1 MIYDTSNQLEKNKLL
16 ARVDYLIENKKIVE
30 VKAKNKNRTVTQNA
44 YLHVLF
50 NLYAIAFGYTSNES
64 KTHMKRSC
72 EFMIYEKKGEKFVK
86 DTSSLD
92 TKGLTDFI
100 EWIRNY
106 SSLNGHY
113 LPTPDEY
120 RLNRYMIDNEIT
132 LHKQYL

>member
-1 MIYDTSNQLEKNKLL
+1 MIYDTSNPLEKNKFI
-16 ARVDYLIENKKIVE
+16 ARVKYLIDK
-30 VKAKNKNRTVTQNA
+30 VKVVDLTVKNKNRTISQNS

-50 NLYAIAFGYTSNES
+50 ALYGINFGYTEAEV
-64 KTHMKRSC
+64 KKDMKEAC
-72 EFMIYEKKGEKFVK
+72 PFMQYEKNGKQYPRE
-86 DTSSLD
+86 
-92 TKGLTDFI
+92 TKKLETKEMTDFI